1 MQQSTITID
10 VLLDPQKIPAEIN
23 WNASQSNSEDKQQ
36 AKAMMVAFWDG
47 QEKAAMRIDLW
58 TKEMMVDE
66 MADFYYQNFMGLADA
81 FERATHNEELVGDM
95 KKFAKNFYNK
105 FKDMQQKEMQKGL

>member
-1 MQQSTITID
+1 MNTSTITID

-23 WNASQSNSEDKQQ
+23 WNASQSNSDDKQQ
-36 AKAMMVAFWDG
+36 AKAMVVAFWDG

-58 TKEMMVDE
+58 TKDMMVDE

-81 FERATHNEELVGDM
+81 FERATHNEELVDDL
-95 KKFAKNFYNK
+95 KKFAKTFYNK